1 MERNINIINEN
12 ILPSIS
18 NKNNIR
24 INGAFDLSNNKND
37 TSMNDHSP
45 LNNTKNNYI
54 NLIPKNKRRISKN
67 KVDYTNSSF
76 LTLRKNSEI
85 SPKKKNDG
93 SVTINENNI
102 NFISM
107 SNLSNTNLMNNKNES
122 IFRKLN
128 IKENIKDENIKDKE
142 KESKMNYLYNRLYF

>member
-24 INGAFDLSNNKND
+24 INGAFDFSNNKNE

-54 NLIPKNKRRISKN
+54 NLIPKNKRKISKN

-85 SPKKKNDG
+85 SPKKKNDN
-93 SVTINENNI
+93 SITINENNI
-102 NFISM
+102 NLISM

-128 IKENIKDENIKDKE
+128 IKENIKDENIKDLEKDKE
-142 KESKMNYLYNRLYF
+142 K